1 MRDFQLWNAEDGLSA
16 LFDEIEQ
23 LALKCMF
30 GNCNHM
36 GEKGCALIDA
46 IIKGI
51 ITEEKLKNYRKL
63 QKELKYLEEK
73 QDKNAYLKRK
83 ERRKKFVN
91 RQKIFI
97 KEKILEH

>member
-1 MRDFQLWNAEDGLSA
+1 MREFQLWNAEDGLSA

-23 LALKCMF
+23 LALKCKF

-36 GEKGCALIDA
+36 GEKGCAVIDA

-63 QKELKYLEEK
+63 QKNLNILK
-73 QDKNAYLKRK
+73 KNR
-83 ERRKKFVN
+83 
-91 RQKIFI
+91 I
-97 KEKILEH
+97 KMLI

>member
-23 LALKCMF
+23 LALKCKF

-36 GEKGCALIDA
+36 GEKGCAVIDA

-83 ERRKKFVN
+83 EREKKIRK
-91 RQKIFI
+91 QI
-97 KEKILEH
+97 KNIYKRKNT

>member
-1 MRDFQLWNAEDGLSA
+1 MREFQLWNAEDGLSA

-83 ERRKKFVN
+83 EREKKIRKQTKN
-91 RQKIFI
+91 IYKRKNT
-97 KEKILEH
+97 